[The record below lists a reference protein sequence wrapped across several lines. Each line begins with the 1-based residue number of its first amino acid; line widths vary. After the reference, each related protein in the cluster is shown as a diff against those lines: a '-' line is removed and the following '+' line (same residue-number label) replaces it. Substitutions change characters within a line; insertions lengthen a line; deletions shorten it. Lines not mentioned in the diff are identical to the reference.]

1 MLYAWICFLKP
12 DADQIAPELQQLAT
26 DFLTQPVIP
35 IQLFGPLRDESG
47 HRAGMMMIF
56 EHESLEAARGFVND
70 SPFLQ
75 AGLYENYWLFEYSNE
90 AG

>member
-1 MLYAWICFLKP
+1 MLYAWIGFFRRHAEP
-12 DADQIAPELQQLAT
+12 IPPQLQKLAT
-26 DFLTQPVIP
+26 DFLSQPAIK
-35 IQLFGPLRDESG
+35 IHLFGPLRNEAG

-56 EHESLEAARGFVND
+56 ERDSYEAAQSFVLD

-75 AGLYENYWLFEYSNE
+75 AGLYDDHRLYEYVNE